1 MKKLIYILFI
11 LLFSY
16 QAQAKNPP
24 PGVGTNIP
32 ANILIMLDTS
42 GSMSIAMYQSVPIY
56 LPVDVAVDSSGNVY
70 ALEYSLQRIR
80 VFDSSGKF
88 LRDFGGYGYGGRS
101 CNRWGYARQIDIY
114 NDQIYIADYYGKK
127 INVVDLYG
135 NCIKRGNTDTSGWYY
150 PAGIAVGSNYTY
162 VSYEDF
168 SGKISIHNT
177 SNLSHIKTYTNT
189 TRLRYTR
196 SLD

>member
-11 LLFSY
+11 VLFSY
-16 QAQAKNPP
+16 QSYAKNPP

-56 LPVDVAVDSSGNVY
+56 QPVDVAVDSSGNVY
-70 ALEYSLQRIR
+70 ALEYSYQRIR
-80 VFDSSGKF
+80 VFDKNGKF

-127 INVVDLYG
+127 N
-135 NCIKRGNTDTSGWYY
+135 
-150 PAGIAVGSNYTY
+150 
-162 VSYEDF
+162 
-168 SGKISIHNT
+168 
-177 SNLSHIKTYTNT
+177 
-189 TRLRYTR
+189 
-196 SLD
+196 